1 MKIHLILLFSV
12 EEWLLWWMLRIDFHF
27 INFVFNNSVQSSVFL
42 SGLYYVFLWEENL
55 TQHSSIVVFFRTKAT
70 NHILQL
76 GVHIFSV
83 FMFTSKLFAC
93 LSIPTQLD
101 VNCNLWCY
109 LHTVVSKKL
118 KAFARKAQTKLL
130 INEHH
135 YWIFQL
141 NWPSKELLNTL
152 DI

>member
-1 MKIHLILLFSV
+1 MLVQLLSTTKFQCLPLQISEASLWTGISLHFSSKLKIHLILLFSV
-12 EEWLLWWMLRIDFHF
+12 EEWLLLWMLRSDFHF

-42 SGLYYVFLWEENL
+42 SGLYYAFLWEENL
-55 TQHSSIVVFFRTKAT
+55 TQHSSVVVFFRTKAT

-83 FMFTSKLFAC
+83 LMFTSKLFAC

-109 LHTVVSKKL
+109 LHTVVS
-118 KAFARKAQTKLL
+118 
-130 INEHH
+130 
-135 YWIFQL
+135 
-141 NWPSKELLNTL
+141 
-152 DI
+152 